1 MSSREIASKSETHL
15 HDIASSDARR
25 TQGFPG
31 VAREEVGELSL
42 VLLLAARGFVALA
55 RLEVR
60 AGAQRGDPPQLRGQS
75 GVELRSWRKAGS
87 RVSVALS
94 DAERDRPRARF
105 PRGEHRHRGSVT
117 KRKRDER
124 DVARAR
130 PVRPRAGVSRRG
142 FGSST
147 THLAHL
153 DRRCFF
159 PVRCGA
165 HAPPRVRREPRA
177 TAFSRAVAV
186 SPECVGWYRWKN
198 ARFFE
203 TAAECRFQMFVERI
217 ICGKKNV
224 PREFR
229 VEPGIDRRREDVFDE
244 RADTGSDPLAV
255 VRRHRACRQ
264 SVDLSKGQKS
274 SALVG

>member
-105 PRGEHRHRGSVT
+105 ARGEHRHRGSVT

-130 PVRPRAGVSRRG
+130 
-142 FGSST
+142 
-147 THLAHL
+147 
-153 DRRCFF
+153 
-159 PVRCGA
+159 
-165 HAPPRVRREPRA
+165 RA
-177 TAFSRAVAV
+177 TARGRIA
-186 SPECVGWYRWKN
+186 
-198 ARFFE
+198 
-203 TAAECRFQMFVERI
+203 ERI
-217 ICGKKNV
+217 RLEHHAPRPSRPALLLSGAVRCPRPAASEARATGDRLFACGRGVARVCGLVSSEKRAFL
-224 PREFR
+224 PRQLRNAAFKCLSNEFLSKR
-229 VEPGIDRRREDVFDE
+229 AAGIPGREPGIDRRREDVFDE
-244 RADTGSDPLAV
+244 RADTSSDPG
-255 VRRHRACRQ
+255 CR
-264 SVDLSKGQKS
+264 SPTSRV
-274 SALVG
+274 SAIC

>member
-105 PRGEHRHRGSVT
+105 ARGEHRHRGSVT

-130 PVRPRAGVSRRG
+130 
-142 FGSST
+142 
-147 THLAHL
+147 
-153 DRRCFF
+153 
-159 PVRCGA
+159 
-165 HAPPRVRREPRA
+165 RA
-177 TAFSRAVAV
+177 TARGRIAERIRLEHHAPRPSRPALLLSGAVRCPRPAASEARATGDRLFACGRV
-186 SPECVGWYRWKN
+186 SPECVGWYRRKN
-198 ARFFE
+198 ARFFRDSCGMPLSNV
-203 TAAECRFQMFVERI
+203 CRTNHLW
-217 ICGKKNV
+217 KKTCRGNSGSNSGSNPESTDDAKTFSMSEQTRV
-224 PREFR
+224 PRSLGCRSPTSR
-229 VEPGIDRRREDVFDE
+229 V
-244 RADTGSDPLAV
+244 
-255 VRRHRACRQ
+255 
-264 SVDLSKGQKS
+264 
-274 SALVG
+274 SAIC

>member
-87 RVSVALS
+87 RVSVALR

-105 PRGEHRHRGSVT
+105 ARGEHRHRGSVT

-130 PVRPRAGVSRRG
+130 
-142 FGSST
+142 
-147 THLAHL
+147 
-153 DRRCFF
+153 
-159 PVRCGA
+159 
-165 HAPPRVRREPRA
+165 RA
-177 TAFSRAVAV
+177 TARGRIA
-186 SPECVGWYRWKN
+186 
-198 ARFFE
+198 
-203 TAAECRFQMFVERI
+203 ERI
-217 ICGKKNV
+217 RLEHHAPRPSRPALLLSGAVRCPRPAASEARATGDRLFACGRGVARVCGLVSLEKRAFLRDSCGMPLSNVCRTNHLWEKK
-224 PREFR
+224 RAAGI
-229 VEPGIDRRREDVFDE
+229 PGRTRNRPTTRRRF
-244 RADTGSDPLAV
+244 R
-255 VRRHRACRQ
+255 
-264 SVDLSKGQKS
+264 
-274 SALVG
+274 